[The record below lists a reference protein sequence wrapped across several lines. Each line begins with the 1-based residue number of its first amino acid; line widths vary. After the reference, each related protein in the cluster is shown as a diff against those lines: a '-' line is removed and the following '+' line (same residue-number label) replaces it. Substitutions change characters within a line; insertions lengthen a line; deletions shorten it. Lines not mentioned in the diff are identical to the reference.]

1 VIDVRWFASNAYT
14 SLVVPEL
21 RRLGLAID
29 QETTGPARLALA
41 MSGTAAERAWQY
53 ARRWRCPLVLY
64 IWDLPPKATGIGS
77 YDPVWSIGNYL
88 LRVPKLKGGY
98 GRRRGYYSRLRYIA
112 AHALQV
118 WVPSTFSQDLVRSG
132 YGLESRRVPYCYD
145 SARFRPA
152 DVARPEPPVLLTVSR
167 LRAHKNQASTI
178 RAASRSRTEVQVRL
192 IGRGAEQAS
201 LERLAGTLN
210 VHCRIET
217 EATDDEV
224 RDAYRAAR
232 VVVCPSSFEGFG
244 LTPIEAVACGTPVV
258 ASDIPPHREFVGDAV
273 RLYPSGDEDAL
284 VESIS
289 RALHDAPADPG
300 LVRELTIPAAAQ
312 RFMSHLHPLLQ

>member
-41 MSGTAAERAWQY
+41 MSGTAAERAWHY
-53 ARRWRCPLVLY
+53 ARRWHCPLVLY
-64 IWDLPPKATGIGS
+64 IWDLPPKATGTGS
-77 YDPVWSIGNYL
+77 YDPVWSVGGYL

-112 AHALQV
+112 AHARQV
-118 WVPSTFSQDLVRSG
+118 WVPSTFSQDLVRNS
-132 YGLESRRVPYCYD
+132 YGLESRLVPYCYD

-152 DVARPEPPVLLTVSR
+152 DVARAEPPVLLTVSR

-178 RAASRSRTEVQVRL
+178 RAASRVRTGVQVRL

-201 LERLAGTLN
+201 LERLAATLD
-210 VHCRIET
+210 VRCRVET
-217 EATDDEV
+217 EASDDEV

-244 LTPIEAVACGTPVV
+244 LTPMEAVACGTPVV
-258 ASDIPPHREFVGDAV
+258 ASDIPPHREFVGGAV

-300 LVRELTIPAAAQ
+300 LVGELTIPAAAQ